1 MIQEQFLLHRNL
13 FNLTVSLNS
22 ETSER
27 LGHPVVSMDYW
38 GQSYLC
44 DSQWSQNEAK
54 VMCRELGFAT
64 GAKFYK
70 SKISQKISQSFSP
83 NLGKFQCLGNEATL
97 SECKRS
103 MLEQTC
109 DFNEDLSLL
118 LCDVGG
124 LNGIHRKTKVRG
136 YPFTLGPSSEL
147 YFCSKNFG
155 NKEASVFCRMLG
167 WNHGRS
173 LGSHTNDINIK
184 SKDIMSLSC
193 QGTKK
198 NRMRFMHI
206 ILFCN

>member
-97 SECKRS
+97 SECKS
-103 MLEQTC
+103 
-109 DFNEDLSLL
+109 LSLMTE
-118 LCDVGG
+118 
-124 LNGIHRKTKVRG
+124 IHVIRENNIPMINIRMDLTI
-136 YPFTLGPSSEL
+136 PTLGH
-147 YFCSKNFG
+147 
-155 NKEASVFCRMLG
+155 V
-167 WNHGRS
+167 
-173 LGSHTNDINIK
+173 
-184 SKDIMSLSC
+184 
-193 QGTKK
+193 
-198 NRMRFMHI
+198 
-206 ILFCN
+206 